1 MQCMQQRRQH
11 QMRNGQNAPPFLAT
25 KKVTFIRQQLD
36 MSCITFNNIIVL
48 LNSFSI
54 KKISSNFKV

>member
-1 MQCMQQRRQH
+1 
-11 QMRNGQNAPPFLAT
+11 MRNAQNVAPFWAT

-54 KKISSNFKV
+54 KKASSNFKVWDEKIM